1 VRAGCGG
8 VNGWCVGVD
17 GSGGEVARFGE
28 DERRAKERPEG
39 DMQEQAK
46 HATVWGD
53 VLSFSVY
60 KRNQGRLTRQVTFA
74 ALAVI
79 VGLGIW
85 RLSQLLTVVYG
96 GAAEGGL
103 SALGGG
109 ADLGVVRFLIPGALL
124 AVGLWLCFRAVNV
137 PKFAD
142 FLIAVES
149 EVAKVSWPTGEEVFR
164 SSAVII
170 FLIFAL
176 AAILAAYDL
185 FWWFVLRY
193 VLRAG

>member
-1 VRAGCGG
+1 
-8 VNGWCVGVD
+8 
-17 GSGGEVARFGE
+17 
-28 DERRAKERPEG
+28 
-39 DMQEQAK
+39 MQENVK
-46 HATVWGD
+46 NATILGD

-60 KRNQGRLTRQVTFA
+60 KRNQGRMVRQVTFA
-74 ALAVI
+74 ALALV

-85 RLSQLLTVVYG
+85 RLAQLLAIWYG
-96 GAAEGGL
+96 GGDATL
-103 SALGGG
+103 SSISGG
-109 ADLGVVRFLIPGALL
+109 ATDVGVVRFLLPGVLL
-124 AVGLWLCFRAVNV
+124 AAGLWLCFRIVNI

-149 EVAKVSWPTGEEVFR
+149 EVAKVSWPTAEEVFR

-176 AAILAAYDL
+176 AAILAGYDL

-193 VLRAG
+193 VLRTG

>member
-1 VRAGCGG
+1 MHDNAKNAG
-8 VNGWCVGVD
+8 
-17 GSGGEVARFGE
+17 F
-28 DERRAKERPEG
+28 
-39 DMQEQAK
+39 
-46 HATVWGD
+46 WGD

-60 KRNQGRLTRQVTFA
+60 KRNQGRVTRQVTFA

-85 RLSQLLTVVYG
+85 RLSQLLAIWYG
-96 GAAEGGL
+96 GADATLASL
-103 SALGGG
+103 SGTS
-109 ADLGVVRFLIPGALL
+109 ADLGVVRFLLPGALL
-124 AVGLWLCFRAVNV
+124 AAGLWACFRIVNI

-149 EVAKVSWPTGEEVFR
+149 EVAKVSWPTAEEVFR

-176 AAILAAYDL
+176 AAILAGYDL

>member
-1 VRAGCGG
+1 M
-8 VNGWCVGVD
+8 
-17 GSGGEVARFGE
+17 
-28 DERRAKERPEG
+28 ERPEG
-39 DMQEQAK
+39 DMQEHAK
-46 HATVWGD
+46 HGTVWGD

-74 ALAVI
+74 ALAAI

-85 RLSQLLTVVYG
+85 RLSQLIAVMYG
-96 GAAEGGL
+96 GDGGL
-103 SALGGG
+103 AALGGPSV
-109 ADLGVVRFLIPGALL
+109 DLGVVRFLLPGVLL
-124 AVGLWLCFRAVNV
+124 AAGLWLCFRAVNV

-149 EVAKVSWPTGEEVFR
+149 EVAKVSWPSGEEVFR